1 MLGVSIFSS
10 CSKEECST
18 CAYNFAWDAGEDYE
32 AEDWEED
39 AKDAVMETF
48 ADMASGELC
57 DDDLTAAEDAFAALE
72 DDEKGGDE
80 STIDH
85 DDDAA
90 TADVTVGKWAVTMD
104 CEAKE

>member
-48 ADMASGELC
+48 ADMA
-57 DDDLTAAEDAFAALE
+57 
-72 DDEKGGDE
+72 
-80 STIDH
+80 
-85 DDDAA
+85 
-90 TADVTVGKWAVTMD
+90 
-104 CEAKE
+104 